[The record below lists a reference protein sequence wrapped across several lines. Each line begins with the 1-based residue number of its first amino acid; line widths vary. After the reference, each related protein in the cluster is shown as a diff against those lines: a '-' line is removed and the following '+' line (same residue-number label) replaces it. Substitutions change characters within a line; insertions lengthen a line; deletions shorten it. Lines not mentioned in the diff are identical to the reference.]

1 MTNRSDAPD
10 TDATPAPGAAGENE
24 DHVPAPINAGV
35 PATRSI
41 ELEIEIDAPSEAIW
55 RAITEAEEL
64 VRWFPME
71 AEVEPGEGGRVWV
84 SWGDG
89 MSWSSRIA
97 VWEPGHR
104 LRSIDEPPPGA
115 PPMPV
120 EVALEY
126 EIEGR
131 GGRSVLRLTHS
142 GFSPD
147 AEWDQY
153 IDSVTAGWTYFLRNL
168 KHYLERHRGVARNLI
183 KWRRPLTVA
192 AAEAWRMLADP
203 SALGFANAQEGTQWK
218 TPLLPGVAPGG
229 EVWMVREPHNF
240 ACTIESLNDAVLFIE
255 MEPGGEV
262 EHCGVWLS
270 TYGLPEERVREL
282 EAILSAKLEASLTT
296 SLG

>member
-1 MTNRSDAPD
+1 MR
-10 TDATPAPGAAGENE
+10 
-24 DHVPAPINAGV
+24 
-35 PATRSI
+35 TRSI
-41 ELEIEIDAPSEAIW
+41 ELEIEIDAPPDVVW
-55 RAITEAEEL
+55 KAITEAEEL

-71 AEVEPGEGGRVWV
+71 ARVDPGEGGRMWV
-84 SWGDG
+84 SFGDG
-89 MSWSSRIA
+89 IGWTSRIA
-97 VWEPGHR
+97 IWEPNKR
-104 LRSIDEPPPGA
+104 LRNIDEAPPDA

-142 GFSPD
+142 GFSAD
-147 AEWDQY
+147 AEWDQF
-153 IDSVTAGWTYFLRNL
+153 IDSITAGWTYFLRNL

-203 SALGFANAQEGTQWK
+203 SALGFAGLQPGTRM
-218 TPLLPGVAPGG
+218 TSPLFSDVPAGG
-229 EVWMVREPHNF
+229 EVWMVRAPYNF
-240 ACTIESLNDAVLFIE
+240 ACTIESLNDAILFIE

-270 TYGLPEERVREL
+270 TYGLPDDRVKT
-282 EAILSAKLEASLTT
+282 IEASLTST
-296 SLG
+296 LDEILART